1 MTMTSGVGSPFY
13 VAPEIIMN
21 EKHYTSAVDVFSFG
35 IMAAQ
40 VMVGRLVYDAEE
52 FTTEYGL
59 CSKLFFFTTNPTYPI
74 MVFCDCC
81 TAFCIAVCRGL
92 RPDISGCSTQMK
104 DLITSCWNANHSSRP
119 CLSSFSLLTF
129 FVWLFD
135 CFHTLWL
142 FVWTPAFAAIVD
154 TLSSF

>member
-1 MTMTSGVGSPFY
+1 MHHNTTNRITDFGEARKVQMMETSMTMTSGVGSPFY

-74 MVFCDCC
+74 MVFVIVVQHFVLLSAGDFDQ
-81 TAFCIAVCRGL
+81 TSLGAQL
-92 RPDISGCSTQMK
+92 R
-104 DLITSCWNANHSSRP
+104 
-119 CLSSFSLLTF
+119 
-129 FVWLFD
+129 
-135 CFHTLWL
+135 
-142 FVWTPAFAAIVD
+142 
-154 TLSSF
+154 